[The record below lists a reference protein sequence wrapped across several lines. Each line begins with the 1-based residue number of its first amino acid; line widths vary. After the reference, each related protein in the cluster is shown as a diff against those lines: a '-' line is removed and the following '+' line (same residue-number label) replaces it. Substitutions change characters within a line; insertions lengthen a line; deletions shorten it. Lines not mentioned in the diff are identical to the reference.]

1 MYYDMFQYLS
11 LIRHYQ
17 GINKIYKKVI
27 VTKKA
32 KRKNE
37 NSAFCSL
44 LKSLEHETSRRP
56 WFKLLS
62 LTLLMEITYLLLRI
76 RNILV
81 KGVTH
86 FARSVFRY
94 LLLNDLLKQFKA
106 SFFGICLQVLA
117 LLTCSILTS
126 SQYS

>member
-94 LLLNDLLKQFKA
+94 LLLNDLLKQFKTT
-106 SFFGICLQVLA
+106 FFGICLQVLA
-117 LLTCSILTS
+117 LLTCSILTF

>member
-56 WFKLLS
+56 CFKLLS
-62 LTLLMEITYLLLRI
+62 LAMLMEITYLLLRI
-76 RNILV
+76 PNILYE
-81 KGVTH
+81 G
-86 FARSVFRY
+86 
-94 LLLNDLLKQFKA
+94 LKQFKA
-106 SFFGICLQVLA
+106 SFFGMC
-117 LLTCSILTS
+117 
-126 SQYS
+126 

>member
-62 LTLLMEITYLLLRI
+62 LTLLMKITYLLLRI

>member
-27 VTKKA
+27 VAKKA

>member
-32 KRKNE
+32 KRKNK